1 MPKLII
7 VIGANGAGK
16 STWCD
21 KHRSRRLPTDFY
33 NADSI
38 AKGLGDW
45 NSPAKQAAAREM
57 VDAAIGQHLQ
67 KRSDFGFESTYSG
80 RSRPDIVRRAKAHG
94 YKIEAVFIG
103 TTRPEINVDR
113 VAKRVA
119 TGTGH
124 DVPRKEI
131 RRRWT
136 VAQEN
141 LVATATNIDK
151 IELIDNSGGHSRGV
165 MRIADRQVTDRASRV
180 PKWSSELATRIT
192 ARVPIGTIPEG
203 PAKAPASADSGGNGE
218 ERQPSWTRST
228 GGR

>member
-7 VIGANGAGK
+7 VIGSNGAGK

-21 KHRSRRLPTDFY
+21 THRSRRLPADFY

-45 NSPAKQAAAREM
+45 NSPAKQEAARDM
-57 VDAAIGQHLQ
+57 VDAAIDQHLQ

-80 RSRPDIVRRAKAHG
+80 RSRPDIVRRAKARG
-94 YKIEAVFIG
+94 YEIEAVFIG

-119 TGTGH
+119 ARTGH
-124 DVPRKEI
+124 DVPKKEI
-131 RRRWT
+131 WRRWT
-136 VAQEN
+136 AAQDN
-141 LVATATNIDK
+141 LVGTATNIDR
-151 IELIDNSGGHSRGV
+151 IELIDNSGGHSRSV

-180 PKWSSELATRIT
+180 PKWSSELAARIT
-192 ARVPIGTIPEG
+192 ARVPIGTIPEE
-203 PAKAPASADSGGNGE
+203 PAKAPASADSGSKGE
-218 ERQPSWTRST
+218 ERRPSWTRSRS
-228 GGR
+228 GR